1 MPLITWNSTYSVKVS
16 ELDSQHQRWFEIINN
31 LHEAMLGGKGRSV
44 LAQTLNDLTE
54 YTSVHFSTEEKY
66 LSQYSYPDYQKHKD
80 IHDVFVKRINQIN
93 EKYQAGDTILLTV
106 ELMDEMRDWLLNHIL
121 IQDKAYSTFLS
132 SKGVQ

>member
-1 MPLITWNSTYSVKVS
+1 MPLITWNTTYSVKVS

-121 IQDKAYSTFLS
+121 VQDKAYSDFLS
-132 SKGVQ
+132 GKGLQ